1 MKLQL
6 VLAGPYQ
13 ACIKTKQIWSDICQ
27 QHGLNLDITDIDS
40 NTGKALEQSLN
51 IKSFP
56 ALIVDQQ
63 VKAVG
68 HPSEVAAEKLINNLT
83 QKQD

>member
-13 ACIKTKQIWSDICQ
+13 ACIKTKQIWANACQ
-27 QHGLNLDITDIDS
+27 QHGLDLEVTDIEN
-40 NTGKALEQSLN
+40 NTGRTLEQTLN

-68 HPSEVAAEKLINNLT
+68 HPSKETAEKLINNLT
-83 QKQD
+83 QQQN